1 MKDRVEKAKPTI
13 VSLDPTGD
21 LDENMFAQMKRLI
34 NNQSKSAITSS
45 MAVQTDQ
52 VETFVPPKESTE
64 TYQQENLVASSIPPE
79 IVRFIHYLLCLV
91 NKVNEEP
98 LFFNAIVSSFELLED
113 SCVLHISTP
122 SIFKQILQNTNQLF
136 LQLLFTKLHTLPAFE
151 VSFYLR
157 SNTP

>member
-21 LDENMFAQMKRLI
+21 LDDNMFAQMKKLI
-34 NNQSKSAITSS
+34 HNQSKSVITNSIS
-45 MAVQTDQ
+45 VQTDP
-52 VETFVPPKESTE
+52 VSESRAPPQESTE
-64 TYQQENLVASSIPPE
+64 TYQQETLVSSSIPPE

-91 NKVNEEP
+91 HNVNEEP
-98 LFFNAIVSSFELLED
+98 LFFNAIVSSFELLEE

-136 LQLLFTKLHTLPAFE
+136 LQLLFTKLHSLPAFE
-151 VSFYLR
+151 VSLFL
-157 SNTP
+157 T